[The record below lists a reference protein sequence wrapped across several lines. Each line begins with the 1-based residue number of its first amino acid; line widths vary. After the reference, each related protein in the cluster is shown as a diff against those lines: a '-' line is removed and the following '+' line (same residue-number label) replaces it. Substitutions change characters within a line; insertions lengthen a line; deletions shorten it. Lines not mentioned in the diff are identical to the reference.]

1 MKKILIFLMFIFLFS
16 APAYAC
22 RGTEEFPQV
31 IDMLGNLPP
40 SEKKTELS
48 KALEKGQAIHEK
60 AHQNDDKDKMRESLK
75 ILDGVK
81 EKLK

>member
-1 MKKILIFLMFIFLFS
+1 MKKILISLIFIFLFS
-16 APAYAC
+16 GSAYAC

-31 IDMLGNLPP
+31 IAILGNLPP
-40 SEKKTELS
+40 SEKKTEFS
-48 KALEKGQAIHEK
+48 KALEKAQAIHEK

-81 EKLK
+81 EELK